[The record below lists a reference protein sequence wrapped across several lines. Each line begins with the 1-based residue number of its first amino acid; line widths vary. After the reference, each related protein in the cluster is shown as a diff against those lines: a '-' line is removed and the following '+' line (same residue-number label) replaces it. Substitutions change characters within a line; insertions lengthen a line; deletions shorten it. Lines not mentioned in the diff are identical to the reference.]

1 MRDVP
6 IRLRRVD
13 LRQREWGALPWGP
26 GVTVEGSA
34 MPLAYLPILMFDAF
48 LGMLEASMNP
58 LDPWMPKVQ
67 PQKVMIW
74 D

>member
-1 MRDVP
+1 MGRS
-6 IRLRRVD
+6 
-13 LRQREWGALPWGP
+13 
-26 GVTVEGSA
+26 SA
-34 MPLAYLPILMFDAF
+34 GTGNYGGGLVMPLAYLPILMFDAF

-67 PQKVMIW
+67 PQNVTIW

>member
-1 MRDVP
+1 
-6 IRLRRVD
+6 
-13 LRQREWGALPWGP
+13 
-26 GVTVEGSA
+26 

-58 LDPWMPKVQ
+58 LDPWLPKARS
-67 PQKVMIW
+67 QKVTIW